1 MRKQKEED
9 FWDELEEL
17 QSESSLDE
25 SNIED
30 SSLNKLSSD
39 KDNME
44 VNNKWRDNT
53 RKRLGDQDAK
63 L

>member
-53 RKRLGDQDAK
+53 RKSLGAQDAK
-63 L
+63 I

>member
-1 MRKQKEED
+1 MGKQKEED

-44 VNNKWRDNT
+44 VNNKWRGNT

-63 L
+63 V